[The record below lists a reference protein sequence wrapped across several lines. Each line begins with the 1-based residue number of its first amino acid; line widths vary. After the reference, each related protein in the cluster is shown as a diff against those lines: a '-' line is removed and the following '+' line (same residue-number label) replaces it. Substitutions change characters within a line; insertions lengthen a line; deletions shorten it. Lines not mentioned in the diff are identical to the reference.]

1 MAQSSMKRFLTIPAC
16 LLLAL
21 PALAQDPAPAATT
34 ESAPKLDPIIAKMIE
49 NLPKLAEMK
58 WEAAHT
64 LNLDGNDGGVTGSIN
79 LAFQDKKHFKCNLD
93 LVATQKV
100 AEGETA
106 AEPQNIKATLVAD
119 GAWLWISS
127 PMLLQ
132 SGMLPEHVKIEL
144 AVFDELLAMMPQMM
158 GGMAGGPEGVQG
170 MVTDATKGLS
180 FKEEG
185 STEALKR
192 FVFAGEGW
200 NGAMKLDAATWFP
213 MGVDVSNEEGMKVVM
228 NTTSF
233 NKKETFAEGT
243 FALNG
248 VDVSTVM
255 DLSAMIRMQ
264 LGAMGGGAGGDEDLE
279 F

>member
-1 MAQSSMKRFLTIPAC
+1 MKRFLTLPVS
-16 LLLAL
+16 LVLAL
-21 PALAQDPAPAATT
+21 PAFAQEPAPAAST
-34 ESAPKLDPIIAKMIE
+34 ESAPQLDPVIKMMVE
-49 NLPKLAEMK
+49 NLPKLATMK

-64 LNLDGNDGGVTGSIN
+64 LNVAGNDGGVSGSIN

-93 LVATQKV
+93 LVATQTA
-100 AEGETA
+100 AEGEPA
-106 AEPQNIKATLVAD
+106 QEPQNIKATLVAD
-119 GAWLWISS
+119 GTWLWISS
-127 PMLLQ
+127 PMLLE
-132 SGMLPEHVKIEL
+132 SGMLPENVKIEL
-144 AVFDELLAMMPQMM
+144 AVFEELLGVMPQMM
-158 GGMAGGPEGVQG
+158 GGMTGGPQGVEG
-170 MVTDATKGLS
+170 MVTNATKGLS

-200 NGAMKLDAATWFP
+200 TGAMKMDAATWFP
-213 MGVDVSNEEGMKVVM
+213 MGIDVGNDEGMKVVM

-233 NKKETFAEGT
+233 SKKETFAEGT
-243 FALNG
+243 FVLNG

-264 LGAMGGGAGGDEDLE
+264 LGAMTGDAGGDEDLE